1 MSMSRT
7 FGKGF
12 SDTGSRRSK
21 ASRASKGSR
30 VRSIG
35 SSKTGKSSK
44 KQVDEEKHQY
54 KFYNFVNT
62 TNQDAGGL
70 YPQFMYEAIIRK
82 ATRNKNFKY
91 KVRSTPFP
99 AI

>member
-44 KQVDEEKHQY
+44 KQVDEEAEFQKLIQSKLH
-54 KFYNFVNT
+54 KISNFDSGEPPSDEFILNI
-62 TNQDAGGL
+62 L
-70 YPQFMYEAIIRK
+70 E
-82 ATRNKNFKY
+82 
-91 KVRSTPFP
+91 
-99 AI
+99 